1 MREDSETGSRSAQRI
16 ATRLLAVTLFVC
28 GSGGIAPAWGRAA
41 AAVEPPGG
49 EPSPAATTG
58 GVALPELER
67 FNNGGS
73 RLLYLYLRGL
83 ALHERGHWALS
94 NQALADADALLE
106 DLYTRHLSREA
117 GAILVGD
124 NVVEYRGERFE
135 SAYLHYYKILNYLEL
150 GQIEEAA
157 VECRRLNHKLQRF
170 TDDPEPPFSD
180 EPFLQYLTGIVYAAA
195 REGTDADVSLRN
207 AKAAFERMGEATAVE
222 APACLDRDRAPAP
235 AGAADSSLGQLR
247 LFIETGF
254 VPYRREASLVA
265 PIFRNEIEEGLD
277 ESRYSAEL
285 ASRLDRPV
293 ESHLELEYLLKVA
306 VPTLIERPSPIAS
319 ARILATRAG
328 EAYPATI
335 PAAKVADLGVQARRA
350 FEERKPG
357 IWVRA
362 VGRALAKYLATRKVE
377 QEGGE
382 LAGRVANLV
391 GVATENADTR
401 SWSTLPRQIL
411 MACADLAPGVY
422 RLDIVLT
429 GPHGERQGFVRIPEV
444 VVNRG
449 GLTVR
454 SCRVRS

>member
-1 MREDSETGSRSAQRI
+1 MREGSETASRSARGI
-16 ATRLLAVTLFVC
+16 AAWLLAATLVAC
-28 GSGGIAPAWGRAA
+28 GMVGMAPPRAQA
-41 AAVEPPGG
+41 GTAEGMPGG
-49 EPSPAATTG
+49 EPTPTAGADS
-58 GVALPELER
+58 VAFPELER

-83 ALHERGHWALS
+83 ALHESGHWALS

-106 DLYTRHLSREA
+106 DLYTRHLTREA
-117 GAILVGD
+117 GALLISD

-150 GQIEEAA
+150 GQVEEAA

-170 TDDPEPPFSD
+170 IDDPAPPFSE

-207 AKAAFERMGEATAVE
+207 AKAAFERMGAASVVE
-222 APACLDRDRAPAP
+222 APACLDRDRAAAP
-235 AGAADSSLGQLR
+235 AGAADSSLGGLM

-319 ARILATRAG
+319 ARILATREG

-350 FEERKPG
+350 FEERKAG

-362 VGRALAKYLATRKVE
+362 VGRALAKYLATRKIE
-377 QEGGE
+377 KEGGE

-411 MACADLAPGVY
+411 MACADLVPGVY

-444 VVNRG
+444 AVRRG

-454 SCRVRS
+454 SCRVR